1 MKNLKALTLT
11 LVTLFSLN
19 SMATVDTMTEAW
31 IVVEDFNASDENGE
45 ARFFP
50 QKVPVVGCYG
60 LPQGPQLVQFV
71 SEFQIKSTMGCGD
84 SSTEMTNI
92 NALSCAKTV
101 DSVESDDFMSFK
113 KIVLDISGCAHKDNK
128 NFITMVRTAAA
139 RNFPQSRKGKYIS
152 KPDVEL
158 VLIK

>member
-1 MKNLKALTLT
+1 MKNLKAITFTLMT
-11 LVTLFSLN
+11 MFSLN
-19 SMATVDTMTEAW
+19 ALATVDAMTEAW
-31 IVVEDFNASDENGE
+31 IVVEDFNASESDGE

-60 LPQGPQLVQFV
+60 LPQGPQSVQFV
-71 SEFQIKSTMGCGD
+71 SEFKIKSTMGCGD
-84 SSTEMTNI
+84 SSTDMVDI
-92 NALSCAKTV
+92 NALSCAEMT
-101 DSVESDDFMSFK
+101 DSVENDDFMSFK
-113 KIVLDISGCAHKDNK
+113 KIVLDISKCAHKNNK

-158 VLIK
+158 ILVK